1 MSMSQRLDQ
10 VLERMFDW
18 FTGLPRQEAAELR
31 ADIMEAVMLKIAP
44 LLLSSVGIFLMTGMA
59 FQLTRAPWALGWG
72 IVNAA
77 LFLARLVAIARA
89 GRVASLRVA
98 RRISSLS
105 ILAFVG
111 FGIGCVGC
119 FAIGDPT
126 LRVMAVISVMA
137 TATAMATRWAGLPR
151 LAVPAI
157 LAYSLPFA
165 FVIARSDI
173 HHAGLLA
180 MQFLIVTAGSITL
193 ARQTRKGL
201 ITTLRAQRLAQHMA
215 ATDPLTGIGNRA
227 AFEQA
232 TAAMRPGFPFGLVS
246 VDLDRF
252 KAVNDTFGHLV
263 GDKVLCEVARRLIVA
278 ADGHPVFRMGG
289 DEFIILITDGDDLA
303 AVADAVRR
311 EVRQPMPGLAPI
323 ALHMTTSVGTGQG
336 VAGPDCLDLILH
348 QADEE
353 LYSTKRARAR
363 SSPEPIPP
371 AWSGTTMRPRSFRSH
386 DRRA

>member
-1 MSMSQRLDQ
+1 MSMPQRLDSF
-10 VLERMFDW
+10 LEQLFDW

-44 LLLSSVGIFLMTGMA
+44 LLLSGVGIFLMTGVA
-59 FQLTRAPWALGWG
+59 FQLTRAPWALAWG
-72 IVNAA
+72 IVNGL
-77 LFLARLVAIARA
+77 LFFARLVAMART
-89 GRVASLRVA
+89 GRAAPLYVA
-98 RRISSLS
+98 RRISGLS

-111 FGIGCVGC
+111 FGIGCGQC
-119 FAIGDPT
+119 FATGDPT
-126 LRVMAVISVMA
+126 LQVMAVISVMA

-165 FVIARSDI
+165 VIIARSDI

-180 MQFLIVTAGSITL
+180 VQFLIVTAGLITL

-201 ITTLRAQRLAQHMA
+201 ITTLRAQRLAQRMA

-227 AFEQA
+227 AFETA
-232 TAAMRPGFPFGLVS
+232 TAAMRPASPFGLVS

-252 KAVNDTFGHLV
+252 KAVNDTFGHLI

-289 DEFIILITDGDDLA
+289 DEFMILITDGDDLA
-303 AVADAVRR
+303 AVADAVRH
-311 EVRQPMPGLAPI
+311 EVRQPMPGLAPTC
-323 ALHMTTSVGTGQG
+323 LHLTASVGTGQG
-336 VAGPDCLDLILH
+336 LAGPDCLDLILH
-348 QADEE
+348 QADEA
-353 LYSTKRARAR
+353 LYSIKRAGAV
-363 SSPEPIPP
+363 I
-371 AWSGTTMRPRSFRSH
+371 A
-386 DRRA
+386 